1 MVELPYDPEVLFRV
15 FMDESPLAA
24 WIVDA
29 EDRLVY
35 ASEPWP
41 LTPEQL
47 GVPMFDLVPEE
58 FAQPYRAALHL
69 ARTTGTT
76 QSVTAP
82 APRPE
87 AGPEAMGWFQ
97 GFYFPL
103 AGGHVGGVGVDVTEL
118 VAARDEVA
126 SSRER
131 LLVASDRVRRRL
143 ERDLHDGV
151 QQQMLAQLFKLRL
164 VQRVLLTD
172 PGRACELLS
181 EVIADAQGT
190 IEALRELAR
199 GIHPS
204 VLTQFGLGAAL
215 KALVGRA
222 PVPVELDC
230 RIQGR
235 LPDAVEVAT
244 YYLCAESL
252 TNIAKYAP
260 AASCRISLRMR
271 AHSLHVSITDDGP
284 GGAQI
289 REGGGLEGL
298 QDRIEALGGQ
308 FAVSSSSDRGT
319 VVRVSVPVSDGSSYG
334 DPPT

>member
-1 MVELPYDPEVLFRV
+1 VVKLPYDPEVLFRV

-29 EDRLVY
+29 DDRLVY

-41 LTPEQL
+41 LTPDQV

-58 FAQPYRAALHL
+58 FVQPYRAALHL

-82 APRPE
+82 APRSE

-103 AGGHVGGVGVDVTEL
+103 PGGHVGGVGLDVTEL

-131 LLVASDRVRRRL
+131 LLVASDQVRRRL

-151 QQQMLAQLFKLRL
+151 QQQMLAQLLKLRL
-164 VQRVLLTD
+164 VQRLLVTD
-172 PGRACELLS
+172 PTRARELLS
-181 EVIADAQGT
+181 DVIADAQGT
-190 IEALRELAR
+190 IEELRELAH

-204 VLTQFGLGAAL
+204 VLTQYGLGAAL
-215 KALVGRA
+215 KALVRRT
-222 PVPVELDC
+222 PVSIELDC

-260 AASCRISLRMR
+260 AASCKITLQTR
-271 AHSLHVSITDDGP
+271 ARSLHVSITDDGP
-284 GGAQI
+284 GGAHI

-308 FAVSSSSDRGT
+308 FAVSSISAQGT
-319 VVRVSVPVSDGSSYG
+319 AVRVSMPLSDDLSYD